1 MNLFDIKLAR
11 FALNFMFKVF
21 YIDIKI
27 KGIDNIPDFGPVIV
41 VSNHQSN
48 LDPMILFNSFP
59 RPLPFMTKKELFNIP
74 VFSWIMKRVG
84 NFPVKRGTVDR
95 IAMDKAKELLQSDN
109 AICIFPEGTRSKTG
123 EIGNFKSGVSYIWKN
138 ADCPVFLPVI
148 LNGSIDLLH
157 RGEFIPRP
165 CKVDVVF
172 GKVIKIEQSMWDDNN
187 KKESAAKIALLLEE
201 KIREMYISSKGF
213 NI

>member
-11 FALNFMFKVF
+11 WALRFMFRIF
-21 YIDIKI
+21 YVDISVYGKE
-27 KGIDNIPDFGPVIV
+27 NIPDSGPIIV

-59 RPLPFMTKKELFNIP
+59 RPIPFMTKKELFSIP
-74 VFSWIMKRVG
+74 VFTWVMNQVG

-95 IAMDKAKELLQSDN
+95 QAMDKARQLLKDGN

-123 EIGNFKSGVSYIWKN
+123 EIGSFKSGVSYIWKA
-138 ADCPVFLPVI
+138 ADCPVFLPVT
-148 LNGSIDLLH
+148 LKGSIDLLH
-157 RGEFIPRP
+157 KGEFIPKP
-165 CKVDVVF
+165 CKVDVRF
-172 GKVIKIEQSMWDDNN
+172 GKVIRIDENVWDDTN
-187 KKESAAKIALLLEE
+187 KKESAAKVAGILEE
-201 KIREMYISSKGF
+201 RIRAMYEDN